1 MKTSTILLLGAG
13 VGALVLL
20 TKARKAGVGDD
31 DMLVPPPGRTIT
43 SSGQVLGGLGLETR
57 FIDSYDANPSQYRRQ
72 VINDM
77 VPGLGRPQPGAGRA
91 FSFGAG
97 IAKLNKDRE
106 EAAAREKARLAEKQ
120 RQIEMEALAQRKV
133 NETLAAIQKKAEE
146 DMIAQQKAEEG
157 RQAAAANAEAE
168 RQAAIKAADALRW
181 QTTMAQQDQTL
192 YSQASGASSS
202 TPAGRSNYDQAKQA
216 YDAVQAAREQAS
228 MSQASSDTGYGRT
241 SDDSGYGSTQQ
252 VTEEGAPQI
261 PERITQVQTPAA
273 QVLPQEAAPAP
284 TGNSKVG
291 LIVGGGVLAAI
302 AAALAS

>member
-1 MKTSTILLLGAG
+1 MKTSTLLLLGAG

-20 TKARKAGVGDD
+20 AKARKTGMGDD

-43 SSGQVLGGLGLETR
+43 ASGQVLGGLGLETR
-57 FIDSYDANPSQYRRQ
+57 FVDSYDANPSQYRRR
-72 VINDM
+72 VINDLE
-77 VPGLGRPQPGAGRA
+77 VGLGRPSGTASKRTY
-91 FSFGAG
+91 FSA
-97 IAKLNKDRE
+97 ITTQNKQKA
-106 EAAAREKARLAEKQ
+106 EAAAQEKARLQEEQ
-120 RQIEMEALAQRKV
+120 RKKEMETLAQQKV
-133 NETLAAIQKKAEE
+133 NETLLSIQKKAEE
-146 DMIAQQKAEEG
+146 DMAAQQK
-157 RQAAAANAEAE
+157 AEAE
-168 RQAAIKAADALRW
+168 RQAAVVNAEANKPIQWQGGPASYNGLRPPV
-181 QTTMAQQDQTL
+181 Q
-192 YSQASGASSS
+192 
-202 TPAGRSNYDQAKQA
+202 SNYDQAKQA